1 MTQQRNTSSEYTGP
15 SVPEMIKTHT
25 LAKEIMARHGDPCP
39 ILDDQEILKLRG
51 FVRDPAAAVAQTEQ
65 TEQHGANNISNESG
79 GSLVAHIV
87 RGWGSTEGETLLT
100 EQEVRDLREWFANGG
115 GKTDAEENAE
125 LGK

>member
-1 MTQQRNTSSEYTGP
+1 MTQQRNTSTEYTGP
-15 SVPEMIKTHT
+15 SVSEMIKTHT

-51 FVRDPAAAVAQTEQ
+51 FVQDPATAAAQTEQ
-65 TEQHGANNISNESG
+65 YGAENISNESG

-87 RGWGSTEGETLLT
+87 RGWGNTEGKTLLT
-100 EQEVRDLREWFANGG
+100 EQEVRDLKEWFANGG